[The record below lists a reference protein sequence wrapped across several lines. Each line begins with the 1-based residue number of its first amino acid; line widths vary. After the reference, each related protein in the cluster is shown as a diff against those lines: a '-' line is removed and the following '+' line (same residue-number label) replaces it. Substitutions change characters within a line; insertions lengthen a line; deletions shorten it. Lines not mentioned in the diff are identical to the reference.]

1 MTDVFSCFKIKNI
14 NYLSFFI
21 LTSFISYYN
30 SKSGLVFN
38 SISNSVDSN
47 SKELN
52 SDNINPDP
60 FKLPLILK
68 NNSYPDY
75 FSNSK
80 LSKILSVIDSRFF
93 SFLIVVLANQSFIYL
108 FSNPDILVKYF
119 GNPNPDGLTYIGNID
134 FKKLICA
141 VLALTLYHR
150 FYFVIPKLE
159 LISQYQAYRKLPTVY
174 VSPNFPDVKV
184 PRIIQTIIS
193 FVIYPV
199 IFIIAMELI
208 VSATGMDLYHTF
220 IQNNSIIK
228 YFSLYICSFSLGF
241 PFIMLKNFLPIS
253 KDIYMYVLFL
263 YSFGVLALY
272 FSTFIIPAK
281 IVGGNNMNTISDKP
295 NDFEISY
302 MTETEVIEP
311 NIIDFFLSGFY
322 ISFMVLSMY
331 YRYINFTSFIDGKT
345 LWFNLDQILNFI
357 FLFICGICL
366 FYRLIIMI
374 LPYRNLCRESKIYTQ
389 KNNSFCFNRTPL
401 VISYFIFSLNLLI
414 SLIYFTF
421 SLNNYNIRTFI
432 FLLYFNIIL
441 LIDLMQK
448 IFYFDFLNLYIFY
461 ELILFFTF
469 NTIPGT
475 SSLLIEG
482 LISYIKNNNPF
493 TLDFGLD
500 PKIIFYI
507 FLYLKVLLL
516 SPVISNII
524 SFTFALLVP
533 LFSISHLYEQYI
545 IKYTRFMYDRTCYHK
560 EYQIITPIY
569 KI

>member
-1 MTDVFSCFKIKNI
+1 VN
-14 NYLSFFI
+14 
-21 LTSFISYYN
+21 
-30 SKSGLVFN
+30 
-38 SISNSVDSN
+38 
-47 SKELN
+47 
-52 SDNINPDP
+52 
-60 FKLPLILK
+60 LK
-68 NNSYPDY
+68 
-75 FSNSK
+75 
-80 LSKILSVIDSRFF
+80 
-93 SFLIVVLANQSFIYL
+93 
-108 FSNPDILVKYF
+108 
-119 GNPNPDGLTYIGNID
+119 
-134 FKKLICA
+134 
-141 VLALTLYHR
+141 
-150 FYFVIPKLE
+150 
-159 LISQYQAYRKLPTVY
+159 
-174 VSPNFPDVKV
+174 
-184 PRIIQTIIS
+184 
-193 FVIYPV
+193 
-199 IFIIAMELI
+199 
-208 VSATGMDLYHTF
+208 
-220 IQNNSIIK
+220 
-228 YFSLYICSFSLGF
+228 
-241 PFIMLKNFLPIS
+241 
-253 KDIYMYVLFL
+253 
-263 YSFGVLALY
+263 
-272 FSTFIIPAK
+272 
-281 IVGGNNMNTISDKP
+281 
-295 NDFEISY
+295 
-302 MTETEVIEP
+302 
-311 NIIDFFLSGFY
+311 
-322 ISFMVLSMY
+322 
-331 YRYINFTSFIDGKT
+331 FTHK
-345 LWFNLDQILNFI
+345 
-357 FLFICGICL
+357 
-366 FYRLIIMI
+366 
-374 LPYRNLCRESKIYTQ
+374 

-500 PKIIFYI
+500 PKYHILY